1 RAVSKYWD
9 RVTRPEQLLSAC
21 INVMRVLTDPAETG
35 AVTIALPQDVQ
46 AEAYDYPEY
55 FFAKRIHRIERTQA
69 TAAMLSQAVELIK
82 QKKKPLIIC
91 GGGVRYSEAAQALRT
106 FSETYQIPFAE
117 TQAGK
122 SAIVADH
129 PLNVGGL
136 GETGCLAA
144 NLLAKEA
151 DLVIGIGTR
160 YTDFTTSSKWIFQNE
175 NVEFLNIN
183 VSRFDAYKLDGIQIT
198 ADAKAAL
205 QQLQPLLAD
214 YQAQWGSQVTNA
226 KQQMTEELQR

>member
-1 RAVSKYWD
+1 MV
-9 RVTRPEQLLSAC
+9 
-21 INVMRVLTDPAETG
+21 
-35 AVTIALPQDVQ
+35 
-46 AEAYDYPEY
+46 EAYAILKQPKHLEP
-55 FFAKRIHRIERTQA
+55 FPKP
-69 TAAMLSQAVELIK
+69 IK
-82 QKKKPLIIC
+82 FHLLKPRL
-91 GGGVRYSEAAQALRT
+91 V
-106 FSETYQIPFAE
+106 
-117 TQAGK
+117 K
-122 SAIVADH
+122 SAVADH
-129 PLNVGGL
+129 PLNVGGI

-144 NLLAKEA
+144 NLLAKA

-226 KQQMTEELQR
+226 KTTNDRRITTCRTSYLFRKLYS